1 MVEKMKFISI
11 TGRKEQFD
19 HVLDTYLQKH
29 DIQLEN
35 ALTELKNVPD
45 LRPFTEP
52 NPYKATISK
61 IDALLTLTGSAQLTG
76 KETMP
81 PIEEITERVDAVSE
95 KLGAIET
102 QRRDLSAKL
111 LQLQH
116 YKDMLQPYQ
125 PLELHFADVLQFS
138 FIRTRFGRIPVR
150 YYRNFKEHVDEM
162 NDTLFYPCETTP
174 EYVFGACFIAASKKD
189 RVDTILASLHF
200 EINALSDLMPDD
212 LEHAQNPFAAI
223 DQALADTE
231 AQLHAISKQVL
242 DELTVSKEE
251 LTYIKQVYENL
262 SSHFNVRKYAA
273 RLEDEFILC
282 GWMTEKDA
290 NALMKESEQDE
301 DTTIMFEDPE
311 ENTTSPPPT
320 KLKNPRIFKPFQMFV
335 RMYGLPAQNE
345 IDPTIFV
352 AITYAFIFGW
362 MFGDVGQGAV
372 LTIGGFLIYRLKK
385 MDLAGVIGYAGI
397 FSMFFGFMFGSV
409 FGFEDILP
417 AIWLRPITQMTTLP
431 FIGKLNTVFIV
442 AVAFGMLLNLV
453 VMILNII
460 NGIRAKKPEDALF
473 NQNGIAGFVF
483 YGALTAT
490 IFLYMS
496 GHKLPAAIVLVLLFV
511 IPLLLIALKEPL
523 CNLLKKKTKLL
534 EEGPVMY
541 ILQSFFELFDI
552 LLSYFSNTVSFL
564 RIGAFAVSHAAM
576 MEVVL
581 MLAGATNGD
590 PNWVVIVLGNI
601 VVCALEGLIVGI
613 QVLRLEYYELFS
625 RFYRGS
631 GREFVPYKNEETN

>member
-35 ALTELKNVPD
+35 ALTELKNVPN

-52 NPYKATISK
+52 NPYKTTLSK
-61 IDALLTLTGSAQLTG
+61 VNALLALTGPAQLTE

-81 PIEEITERVDAVSE
+81 PIEEIMERVNALSE
-95 KLGAIET
+95 KLGQIEEERKT
-102 QRRDLSAKL
+102 LSAEL
-111 LQLQH
+111 SQLQH
-116 YKDMLQPYQ
+116 YKKTLQPYQ
-125 PLELHFADVLQFS
+125 PLELNFADVLHFS
-138 FIRTRFGRIPVR
+138 FIRTRFGRIPAR

-162 NDTLFYPCETTP
+162 NDTLFYPCETTS
-174 EYVFGACFIAASKKD
+174 EYVFGAYFVAANKKE
-189 RVDTILASLHF
+189 RIDTILASLHF
-200 EINALSDLMPDD
+200 ETISLTDLLPDD
-212 LEHAQNPFAAI
+212 LENTENPFAAI
-223 DQALADTE
+223 DQALADID
-231 AQLHAISKQVL
+231 AQLRAVNKQIL
-242 DELTVSKEE
+242 DEIDVSKEE
-251 LTYIKQVYENL
+251 LTYVKQVYENL

-282 GWMTEKDA
+282 GWMTETDA
-290 NALMKESEQDE
+290 NALMKESEHDE

-311 ENTTSPPPT
+311 ENTISPPPT

-352 AITYAFIFGW
+352 ALTYAFIFGW

-372 LTIGGFLIYRLKK
+372 LTIGGFLIYRIKK

-417 AIWLRPITQMTTLP
+417 AIWLRPITQMSTLP

-442 AVAFGMLLNLV
+442 AVAFGMILNLI

-460 NGIRAKKPEDALF
+460 NGIRAKKPEDAVF
-473 NQNGIAGFVF
+473 HQNGIAGFIF

-490 IFLYMS
+490 IFLFMT
-496 GHKLPAAIVLVLLFV
+496 GHKLPAAIVLVLMFM

-541 ILQSFFELFDI
+541 ILQSFFELFDV

-581 MLAGATNGD
+581 MLAGAANGS
-590 PNWVVIVLGNI
+590 PNMVVVVLGNI